1 MRNLITITAEEKED
15 MLIQTL
21 RAQEMD
27 LYIHNLNKERY
38 QDIVKNLPAD
48 NDFRKNLEKE
58 ILVIDSRLEEVN
70 ATVAALDKQMPT
82 GIDVPVVMARL
93 KAKEEK
99 AVMNTERK

>member
-1 MRNLITITAEEKED
+1 MRNLITITDQEKED

-27 LYIHNLNKERY
+27 LYIHNLNKVRY
-38 QDIVKNLPAD
+38 QDIVASLPKG
-48 NDFRKNLEKE
+48 NEFRANLEKE

-82 GIDVPVVMARL
+82 NINVAVVMARL
-93 KAKEEK
+93 KAREEK
-99 AVMNTERK
+99 AASNTESK